1 MKTSTYMKENYE
13 DVYDLGNERFWR
25 GRNVLVTGATGF
37 VGSWITEA
45 LVNMGANVVILV
57 RDVSSL
63 SSLALKSA
71 SSIHSRAR
79 AAVLGDVTVY
89 SVIERILNEYEVDT
103 CFHLASQTIVGVAKR
118 SPLSTF
124 KSNIMGTWNVLE
136 ACRRS
141 RILQRVVVASSDK
154 AYGEP
159 LKLPITEDHPL
170 LAAYP
175 YDASKA
181 CADILART
189 YFETYGLPVGVTRC
203 SNIYGGGDMNFSRI
217 IPDTVRSVLIG
228 KAPIIRSDGTPERDY
243 MYISDAVNA
252 YITLAENL
260 DRPKV
265 KGEAFN
271 FGTGKPVS
279 VLDLVEKIINLAGKP
294 HLKPVILGR
303 ETKEIKVQY
312 LSTKKAKDALN
323 WEARVSL
330 EQGLVKTIKWYK
342 ENMQFWMPL
351 GGV

>member
-1 MKTSTYMKENYE
+1 
-13 DVYDLGNERFWR
+13 
-25 GRNVLVTGATGF
+25 
-37 VGSWITEA
+37 
-45 LVNMGANVVILV
+45 
-57 RDVSSL
+57 
-63 SSLALKSA
+63 
-71 SSIHSRAR
+71 
-79 AAVLGDVTVY
+79 
-89 SVIERILNEYEVDT
+89 
-103 CFHLASQTIVGVAKR
+103 
-118 SPLSTF
+118 
-124 KSNIMGTWNVLE
+124 
-136 ACRRS
+136 
-141 RILQRVVVASSDK
+141 
-154 AYGEP
+154 
-159 LKLPITEDHPL
+159 
-170 LAAYP
+170 
-175 YDASKA
+175 
-181 CADILART
+181 
-189 YFETYGLPVGVTRC
+189 
-203 SNIYGGGDMNFSRI
+203 
-217 IPDTVRSVLIG
+217 LIG